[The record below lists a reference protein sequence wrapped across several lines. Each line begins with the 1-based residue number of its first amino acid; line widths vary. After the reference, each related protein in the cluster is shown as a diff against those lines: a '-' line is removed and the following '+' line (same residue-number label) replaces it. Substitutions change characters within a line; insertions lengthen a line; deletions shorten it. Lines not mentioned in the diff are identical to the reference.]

1 MKKNLSTFATAM
13 IMALTIIGC
22 KPEEPETALPVLTPE
37 SEAAVTVPAE
47 GGSFKIVYKLDN
59 PVEGGN
65 IVASCEPEADW
76 ISHLDYSAVGV
87 VSFDV
92 SSNEGETARSTEVVV
107 LYDWPGGEPLSFS
120 VIVEQEGKTGEDPE
134 PGYDESIVID
144 VTEKGQR
151 YFSASITPSN
161 KEMSYLVF
169 FKTADV
175 YDSFPDTDSLLR
187 SDMTYYEWMA
197 YMYDMTEAQ
206 AVAEDVLIGDMPDY
220 LCNAEPDT
228 EYVLYAYGID
238 TLTLEVLTDVAVSR
252 VRTQPLDQL
261 DFTLNVSVS
270 GHVVTAEVTPDGY
283 DGYYLVDAYEVES
296 IDAGMDFAVWCS
308 NTWNTDRMHYETYYG
323 MTPEQILQTYA
334 KQGEE
339 TWVLDDLMPEKEC
352 RLAVFALDDMAWL
365 CSEPVTYDF
374 TTGSASGS
382 SNVIT
387 INVTDVTSREASIE
401 FLPSNDDPF
410 AYIVT
415 EAAQFEGMTEDE
427 IIDYCANRLWASVR
441 TGRYIDTYGKL
452 TPGTEY
458 YAIAYGNYNGEVTT
472 GLFKESFTTTD
483 TWVGTREFSL
493 EYGPWYDLEQLA
505 EVDPQW
511 QYSVGY
517 YDCLLPVDVPE
528 ELAGKEYYYAL
539 YTVDAIYG
547 WDDETL
553 YSQLYDHGTDYAPT
567 YFLSDYG
574 MEFVLVLYG
583 RANLL
588 RCHSKEPQT
597 PMNTSTDKDSLWG
610 KAGISR
616 DFGSLSPYSLAD
628 RL

>member
-1 MKKNLSTFATAM
+1 MKKSLSTFTAA
-13 IMALTIIGC
+13 IFMAMTIAGC
-22 KPEEPETALPVLTPE
+22 KPEEPEIALPVLTPE
-37 SEAAVTVPAE
+37 SEESVSVPAE
-47 GGSFKIVYKLDN
+47 GGEFDIAYKLEN
-59 PVEGGN
+59 PVEGGF
-65 IVASCEPEADW
+65 ISVFCEPDADEW
-76 ISHLDYSAVGV
+76 IPSIDYSTLGTVHFS
-87 VSFDV
+87 VSP
-92 SSNEGETARSTEVVV
+92 NESEEARSTEMTVR
-107 LYDWPGGEPLSFS
+107 YDYSGGEPLSFS
-120 VIVEQEGKTGEDPE
+120 VEIKQNGMSGEEPDPDKATISFE
-134 PGYDESIVID
+134 VNEI
-144 VTEKGQR
+144 GQR
-151 YFSASITPSN
+151 YFSVAITPSD
-161 KEMSYLVF
+161 KEMNYLVF

-238 TLTLEVLTDVAVSR
+238 TLTLEVLTDVAVCR

-270 GHVVTAEVTPDGY
+270 GHVVTADVAPENY
-283 DGYYLVDAYEVES
+283 DGYYLVDAWETEN

-427 IIDYCANRLWASVR
+427 IIDYCANRLWAPVR
-441 TGRYIDTYGKL
+441 IGRYIDTYGKL

-458 YAIAYGNYNGEVTT
+458 YAIAYGNYNGEITT
-472 GLFKESFTTTD
+472 ELFLESFETNATQ
-483 TWVGTREFSL
+483 VGSLEFSL
-493 EYGPWYDLEQLA
+493 EYGPWYDLMQLA
-505 EVDPQW
+505 EADPDGGW
-511 QYSVGY
+511 EYSAGY

-574 MEFVLVLYG
+574 MEFVLVG
-583 RANLL
+583 FAVDDNGDWGPIWK
-588 RCHSKEPQT
+588 SEPFT
-597 PMNTSTDKDSLWG
+597 MSLEG
-610 KAGISR
+610 ASDPNEYVNR
-616 DFGSLSPYSLAD
+616 
-628 RL
+628 

>member
-47 GGSFKIVYKLDN
+47 GGNFKIVYKLEN

-76 ISHLDYSAVGV
+76 ISHLDYSAAGV

-238 TLTLEVLTDVAVSR
+238 TLTLEVLTDVAVCR

-387 INVTDVTSREASIE
+387 INVTDVTSREASVE
-401 FLPSNDDPF
+401 FSPSNSDPF
-410 AYIVT
+410 AYTVA
-415 EAAQFEGMTEDE
+415 EASLFEGMSEEE
-427 IIDYCANRLWASVR
+427 IIEYCTYRLFAPVR

-452 TPGTEY
+452 MPGTEY
-458 YAIAYGNYNGEVTT
+458 YAIAYGNYNGEITT
-472 GLFKESFTTTD
+472 ELFLEPFETNATQ
-483 TWVGTREFSL
+483 VGSLEFSL
-493 EYGPWYDLEQLA
+493 EYGPWYDLMQLA
-505 EVDPQW
+505 EADPDGGW
-511 QYSVGY
+511 EYSAGY

-574 MEFVLVLYG
+574 MEFVLVG
-583 RANLL
+583 FAVDDNGDWGPIWK
-588 RCHSKEPQT
+588 SEPFT
-597 PMNTSTDKDSLWG
+597 MTLEGASDPNEYVN
-610 KAGISR
+610 R
-616 DFGSLSPYSLAD
+616 
-628 RL
+628 